1 MGWLIALAVFL
12 LIALLPIG
20 AMVRYDSRG
29 FLVRIIAGCFRFT
42 IYPMKKRKKKPEK
55 KAEKKQKPAERLPP
69 AEGLPKEQKEEAP
82 PKIQSAKQ
90 SDEKP
95 TGGNFRD
102 FLPFVRV
109 VLNFMNQFRKKM
121 RIDYLQLKL
130 ILAGEDPCDLAVNYG
145 RAWAAMGNLLPMLE
159 RLFTIKKR
167 DCEVECDFTAGETL
181 VIARMDVTLRVWQ
194 AVSLGAVYGFHLIKE
209 LLIFKKKRKGGAVS

>member
-20 AMVRYDSRG
+20 AMIRYDSRG
-29 FLVRIIAGCFRFT
+29 FLVRIIAGHFRFT
-42 IYPMKKRKKKPEK
+42 VYPMKKRKKKPEK
-55 KAEKKQKPAERLPP
+55 KPKPAE
-69 AEGLPKEQKEEAP
+69 ELPKEQNEETP
-82 PKIQSAKQ
+82 PQTQSSRQPDVETK
-90 SDEKP
+90 
-95 TGGNFRD
+95 GGSIRD
-102 FLPFVRV
+102 FLPLLRV
-109 VLNFMNQFRKKM
+109 VLNLMNQFRKKM

-145 RAWAAMGNLLPMLE
+145 RAWAAMGNILPMLE

-194 AVSLGAVYGFHLIKE
+194 MVSLGAVYGFRLIKE
-209 LLIFKKKRKGGAVS
+209 LLIFKKKRKGGAVL